1 MTKTVIAL
9 YDSFDHARQAVEA
22 LVDAGFSRDNISVV
36 ANDTSGEYGRYIAND
51 GSMTTDD
58 DVHAGEGAGFGAVV
72 GTLVGLGA
80 ALIPGVG
87 PVIAAGPAFAALF
100 AGIGAA
106 GGAATGGLTASLVN
120 LGASED
126 DAGHYAEGVRRGGAL
141 LTVHADDNSVSQVQD
156 ILERYN
162 PMNIRESVDEWSS
175 SGYTGFNENASDYS
189 YSNTGTSTSGMSD
202 SSYNRSTGGEQ
213 KLEVV
218 EEEIQVGKRQVEGGG
233 VRIHKEVTETPVEEQ
248 ITLREEHVHIER
260 NPVNRPATEADF
272 ADAFREETIEMTER
286 SEQPV
291 VSKQARVVE
300 EIIIGKDVNE
310 RTETIR
316 DTVRR
321 TDVEVEQMGSTG
333 STMGSTD
340 MYMEDWRGHY
350 NTNYANSGYTFEQ
363 FTPAYRYGYNLANNQ
378 QYRGRQW
385 TEIESDA
392 RMQWE
397 ERNPGTWDQF
407 KDSVRNAWE
416 RVTR

>member
-9 YDSFDHARQAVEA
+9 YDSFDRARQAVEA
-22 LVDAGFSRDNISVV
+22 LVDSGLSRDNISVV
-36 ANDTSGEYGRYIAND
+36 ANDTSGEYGRYVAND

-58 DVHAGEGAGFGAVV
+58 DVKAGEGAGFGAVV

-120 LGASED
+120 LGASEE

-141 LTVHADDNSVSQVQD
+141 LTVHADDNRVSQVQD
-156 ILERYN
+156 ILEHYN
-162 PMNIRESVDEWSS
+162 PMNIRESVDEWRSG
-175 SGYTGFNENASDYS
+175 GYTGFNESANDYS
-189 YSNTGTSTSGMSD
+189 YSGSGTSTSGMS
-202 SSYNRSTGGEQ
+202 NRSINRDEGDR

-218 EEEIQVGKRQVEGGG
+218 EEELQVGKREVQGGG
-233 VRIHKEVTETPVEEQ
+233 VRVHKEVTEIPVEEQ
-248 ITLREEHVHIER
+248 ITLHEEHVHVER
-260 NPVNRPATEADF
+260 HPVNRPATEADLS
-272 ADAFREETIEMTER
+272 DAFREETIEMTER
-286 SEQPV
+286 SERPV

-300 EIIIGKDVNE
+300 EIILDKDVQD

-321 TDVEVEQMGSTG
+321 TDIDVEQMGSG
-333 STMGSTD
+333 SMGSTD
-340 MYMEDWRGHY
+340 MYVEDWRSHY
-350 NTNYANSGYTFEQ
+350 NTNYSNSGYTFEQ
-363 FTPAYRYGYNLANNQ
+363 YTPAYRYGYNLANNQ
-378 QYRGRQW
+378 QYRGRKW
-385 TEIESDA
+385 NEIESDA

-397 ERNPGTWDQF
+397 ERNPGTWEQF